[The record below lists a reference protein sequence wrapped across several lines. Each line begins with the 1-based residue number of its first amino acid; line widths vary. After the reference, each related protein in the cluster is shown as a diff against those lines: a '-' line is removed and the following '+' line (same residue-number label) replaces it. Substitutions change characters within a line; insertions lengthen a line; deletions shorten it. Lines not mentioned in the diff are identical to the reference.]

1 MLSDLGKRPELS
13 KHKFNARIN
22 KEKDCLHRNILHTDV
37 KLHTHVTHIFQRKQ
51 KKNEKKESKLRKYMQ
66 QIREI
71 EDQCSCKEL
80 IQIIKKNTKIP
91 IEKWVKGMSRCYT
104 AGKTYV

>member
-37 KLHTHVTHIFQRKQ
+37 KLHTHVTHIFQRK
-51 KKNEKKESKLRKYMQ
+51 KKWKEGKQTEKIYAT
-66 QIREI
+66 
-71 EDQCSCKEL
+71 
-80 IQIIKKNTKIP
+80 NTRNRGS
-91 IEKWVKGMSRCYT
+91 VFL
-104 AGKTYV
+104 